1 MCKIDMSMLLG
12 NLGYTGLQEPL
23 IGTDRLKGRVL
34 ELSVAHSYKVL
45 GTSEIRYGVSAGME
59 WNRPSGRL
67 KLRGTGIIAQESI
80 HLRLFRSFAGDDGF
94 SGVVAGL
101 GARWTGSRGSLKNG
115 YVELGSGLA
124 LTDGISSDVNSHLN
138 FASFLG
144 GGVYF
149 SDDPS
154 AARVGLRWIHVSNAG
169 VDPPN
174 RGLNQFELVFGVR
187 L

>member
-1 MCKIDMSMLLG
+1 MLLG
-12 NLGYTGLQEPL
+12 SLGDVALQEPQFV
-23 IGTDRLKGRVL
+23 TDRLKGRVL

-45 GTSEIRYGVSAGME
+45 GTSEIRYGISAGME
-59 WNRPSGRL
+59 WNRPSKRL
-67 KLRGTGIIAQESI
+67 RIKDTILAQEAV

-94 SGVVAGL
+94 TGIVGGI
-101 GARWTGSRGSLKNG
+101 GARWTGARGVLKNG
-115 YVELGSGLA
+115 YLELGTGLS
-124 LTDGISSDVNSHLN
+124 LTDGISIDVNSQLN
-138 FASFLG
+138 FVSFIG
-144 GGVYF
+144 GGMYF

-154 AARVGLRWIHVSNAG
+154 ATRVGIRWSHVSNAG